1 LKESTLLHIFPHVGK
16 GADMRGRHERLI
28 HLYEGLA
35 ALAVFD
41 RLDNYSAEQDPGDN
55 DTRRSRQRRRAEIL
69 SEIGV
74 LKAKKPWFEE
84 SYAQAIALLLLLI
97 IASPAVR

>member
-1 LKESTLLHIFPHVGK
+1 MW
-16 GADMRGRHERLI
+16 ARHERLI
-28 HLYEGLA
+28 HLNEGLA